1 MTIPDSVQRLTIAE
15 RRIVATF
22 LWRESAACKARAEQM
37 QADPTRYSVQD
48 ARVSAERA
56 RLFDAAAWEMLAAAN
71 KG

>member
-1 MTIPDSVQRLTIAE
+1 MPEPVRQMTAEE
-15 RRIVATF
+15 RRVVATF

-37 QADPTRYSVQD
+37 QADPLRYSVQD

-56 RLFDAAAWEMLAAAN
+56 RLFDAAAWELLAAVN